1 MKVSKRINSL
11 LLPLL
16 LILLAGG
23 AGTAFWLSRYDKL
36 NTRSETALNS
46 GLQALDKT
54 RATVADY
61 VNQHQLRIMAGALG
75 QTLPGS
81 EPKLVPADLIDA
93 LQLSL
98 KQEKPDVAGL
108 EALKQK
114 LTALATTGREINLR
128 LAPTPT
134 EEKQQNKP
142 ANAARKADAARE
154 LAAALNGLNTQLG
167 TNRDDV
173 LKTLDI
179 LQDGFEKQTQET
191 RAQASRAYLWA
202 YVTLGVSMLL
212 AIVWGAVALL
222 SLQRGVSAP
231 LEQLL
236 YRLSDKDPLPE
247 DASQFGQIGWFVNQ
261 IRAENKRIE
270 EALGNLGRG
279 QFANEYP
286 ATDFTESMAFELGNV
301 SRQVKTAQDRLRD
314 LEASKQKIESS
325 LQDEMAKL
333 RKAEQEKQT
342 TQSNLA
348 KLEAEHKRILAEHDQ
363 IKTMADKLQK
373 DLEKTAAEF
382 QRNQLE
388 FATSRAKLAA
398 VENTLAIAELDA
410 QGRLVYTDNF
420 FAKLAG
426 YTPEELKGRDI
437 VQLNGGTQDQEF
449 YAKILETVG
458 SGQTWYGVFQNRT
471 KSGADFWLASVITP
485 IVNPQTGGNAT
496 NGSNG
501 SNGHTNGT
509 GRYLLA
515 GYEISALKH
524 QEQQLRSSLEMVT
537 GEIDRYRTTV
547 ESLKNEQAR
556 VVQNY
561 QQQKELENRLVQQQ
575 SALTELTRNADLK
588 EGNVREALRS
598 ITEITAY
605 ALDHNRMGLW
615 LFTENGTKLR
625 CLDLFERQKL
635 QHRDSL
641 ELKQAG
647 FPDFFAAL
655 QKEGVLAISHSST
668 DERTRYLHPAY
679 LLPNGV
685 HSLMGAPIHLGGEIV
700 GTLLAEHTGAEREW
714 ALDEQNFLMSVADVV
729 SLALEQGNRKVME
742 EELRM
747 TLEESQALE
756 EELRQNAEEI
766 EATNE
771 EMKRTQVELRGQISA
786 LNNSAIVSET
796 NPDGSISYCNAE
808 FGKVYGLERAAII
821 GQNHRILKSNH
832 HPPVFYQHMWATI
845 SSGKVWKGE
854 VKNKAA
860 DGSEIWVLLTITPVM
875 GTDNKPYKFI
885 GVSYN
890 ITAQKLQ
897 EEQIKNALDVA
908 LQQED
913 LLRQNAEELEYAN
926 EEMRRTQIELAG
938 QVNALNNSSMVYETD
953 MEGNVTYVND
963 ELLETSRYT
972 REDLIGKR
980 YTILKSGRQP
990 DALYQEQWRTVLN
1003 GRIWRGELELKNRD
1017 GQHFWVIITNTPVLD
1032 DNGEPIK
1039 SINVLFDITAQKQQ
1053 EFRLKKQQSALL
1065 ELTSHPAI
1073 KEGNVTEAFKVI
1085 TKIGME
1091 TLAVNRASIWQY
1103 DDSGTSITCVAVHQS
1118 DDNHFNEPGTK
1129 LDREVFPIYFRT
1141 LERDRVIAANDANA
1155 DPRTRE
1161 MVNALFSP
1169 QGISAVLD
1177 ASVRQGP
1184 RTVGVI
1190 SFEHRGTMRPWTL
1203 DEQSFATSLAD
1214 TIGLVLEQKER
1225 QLTEKLKLA
1234 YNQLEDINQE
1244 VLRQKNEI
1252 EEQATHLRESIR
1264 YAKRIQQNILPSK
1277 DLIGANLPNNFIV
1290 YKPRDVVGGDFYY
1303 FSNIGSKNV
1312 VVVADGT
1319 GHGVPGAF
1327 LTLIG
1332 YLLLN
1337 QIVNEKRITKPSD
1350 ILYHLHIGVRTA
1362 LKQDEE
1368 GSESRDGMD
1377 VAVVCFDSA
1386 TYMAEFAGANLPFNY
1401 YQDWDLHTIKPDKQS
1416 IGGEQMEEE
1425 RTFTNHEVQLKPGDG
1440 VYLYT
1445 DGFVDQMG
1453 GPEEKRFST
1462 RRFRDL
1468 VLRTQHESM
1477 ATQRALVN
1485 IEWKEWKDDR
1495 EQLDDVTVFGFKV

>member
-1 MKVSKRINSL
+1 MNVSKRINTL
-11 LLPLL
+11 LIPLL
-16 LILLAGG
+16 LIVVLGG
-23 AGTAFWLSRYDKL
+23 PGTAFWLSRHDKIAAR
-36 NTRSETALNS
+36 TETVLRP
-46 GLQALDKT
+46 GVQAFVKT
-54 RATVADY
+54 RAAVAQYAD
-61 VNQHQLRIMAGALG
+61 QQQARILAGALG
-75 QTLPGS
+75 QTVPGT
-81 EPKLVPADLIDA
+81 EPRLDPAELVSA

-98 KQEKPDVAGL
+98 QQEKQDVAELEGL
-108 EALKQK
+108 RQNLIK
-114 LTALATTGREINLR
+114 LVTTGKEINIR
-128 LAPTPT
+128 LTPTPA
-134 EEKQQNKP
+134 EEKLAGKAARNNA
-142 ANAARKADAARE
+142 ANAKAE
-154 LAAALNGLNTQLG
+154 LAERNTILNALSSQLG
-167 TNRDDV
+167 NNQDEV
-173 LKTLDI
+173 FKTLDA
-179 LQDGFEKQTQET
+179 LQDAHEKKIAEATQ
-191 RAQASRAYLWA
+191 QAARAYFWG
-202 YVTLGVSMLL
+202 YVTLGIATLL
-212 AIVWGAVALL
+212 AVVWCVVALL
-222 SLQRGVSAP
+222 GLRRGIANP
-231 LEQLL
+231 LDQLL
-236 YRLSDKDPLPE
+236 YRLSDKSPLPQ
-247 DASQFGQIGWFVNQ
+247 DATQFGQIGWFVNQ

-270 EALGNLGRG
+270 EALAGLGRG
-279 QFANEYP
+279 QIAAEYP
-286 ATDFTESMAFELGNV
+286 STEFTESMALELGNV
-301 SRQVKTAQDRLRD
+301 ARLIQSTQTNLKELQVATQKTETNL
-314 LEASKQKIESS
+314 K
-325 LQDEMAKL
+325 DELAKL
-333 RKAEQEKQT
+333 RKAEQDKQAA
-342 TQSNLA
+342 LA
-348 KLEAEHKRILAEHDQ
+348 KLEGERTRLLSEQDQLKLLADNL
-363 IKTMADKLQK
+363 KK
-373 DLEKTAAEF
+373 DLDKTTHEF
-382 QRNQLE
+382 EQNRVE

-398 VENTLAIAELDA
+398 VENSLAIAELD
-410 QGRLVYTDNF
+410 GEGKLVYTDNF

-426 YTPEELKGRDI
+426 YTPDELKGLDI
-437 VQLNGGTQDQEF
+437 VQLNGGTQDKDF
-449 YAKILETVG
+449 YAKIMQTVG

-485 IVNPQTGGNAT
+485 IVAPKT

-501 SNGHTNGT
+501 NGHTNGNGSGN

-524 QEQQLRSSLEMVT
+524 QEQQLRNSLETVSA
-537 GEIDRYRTTV
+537 EIDRYRSTV
-547 ESLKNEQAR
+547 DNLKTEQTR
-556 VVQNY
+556 VLQNY
-561 QQQKELENRLVQQQ
+561 QQQKQLENRLVQQQ

-605 ALDHNRMGLW
+605 ALDDNRMGLW

-625 CLDLFERQKL
+625 CLDVYDRQRL
-635 QHRDSL
+635 QHRDSI
-641 ELKQAG
+641 ELKQQS
-647 FPDFFAAL
+647 FPDFFGAL
-655 QKEGVLAISHSST
+655 QKEGVMAITSAPA
-668 DERTRYLHPAY
+668 DERTRYLYPTY
-679 LLPNGV
+679 LQPNGV
-685 HSLMGAPIHLGGEIV
+685 QSLMSAPIHLGGEIV
-700 GTLLAEHTGAEREW
+700 GVLMAEHTGTDREW

-808 FGKVYGLERAAII
+808 FGKVYGLDRSAVM
-821 GQNHRILKSNH
+821 GQNHRLLKSGH

-875 GTDNKPYKFI
+875 GIDNKPYKFI

-897 EEQIKNALDVA
+897 EEQIKNALEVA
-908 LQQED
+908 LQQEE

-926 EEMRRTQIELAG
+926 DEMRRTQIELAG

-1003 GRIWRGELELKNRD
+1003 GRIWRGELELKSRD
-1017 GQHFWVIITNTPVLD
+1017 GQYFWVIITNTPVLD
-1032 DNGEPIK
+1032 DGGEPIK

-1091 TLAVNRASIWQY
+1091 TLGVNRASIWQY
-1103 DDSGTSITCVAVHQS
+1103 DDTGTTITCVAAFQS

-1129 LDREVFPIYFRT
+1129 LDREAYPIYFRT

-1161 MVNALFSP
+1161 MVNTLFSP
-1169 QGISAVLD
+1169 LGVSAVLD
-1177 ASVRQGP
+1177 SSVRQGP

-1190 SFEHRGTMRPWTL
+1190 SFEHRGSVRPWTL

-1234 YNQLEDINQE
+1234 YTQLEDINQE

-1277 DLIGANLPNNFIV
+1277 DLIGAHLPNYFIV

-1303 FSNIGSKNV
+1303 FSNIGSHNV

-1337 QIVNEKRITKPSD
+1337 QIVNEKRVTKPSD

-1377 VAVVCFDSA
+1377 VAVVTFDSA
-1386 TYMAEFAGANLPFNY
+1386 TYMAQFAGANLPFNY